1 MSCIRLHAITID
13 SDDSTFII
21 ENGTINVTNTDISTS
36 SINGCLVLDGG
47 LGINCT
53 TDASSNTSG
62 GALTVGGG
70 ASIKGQTYL
79 GNNVILES
87 SLSTLTVNGFLYP
100 RFFLDNITN
109 QKLEV
114 SLDGINKHFTLT
126 NSKLTIGVTAE
137 STSQTSAAM
146 LINGGVS
153 INCTSNSSSITNGG
167 ALTVAGGAGIH
178 SDVHI
183 GESLYVNNDNS
194 GVGIHTKI

>member
-79 GNNVILES
+79 GNKKE
-87 SLSTLTVNGFLYP
+87 
-100 RFFLDNITN
+100 
-109 QKLEV
+109 
-114 SLDGINKHFTLT
+114 
-126 NSKLTIGVTAE
+126 
-137 STSQTSAAM
+137 
-146 LINGGVS
+146 
-153 INCTSNSSSITNGG
+153 
-167 ALTVAGGAGIH
+167 
-178 SDVHI
+178 
-183 GESLYVNNDNS
+183 
-194 GVGIHTKI
+194 